1 MAINNTCIL
10 TKNPASL
17 VEIQQKSASMA
28 LFTYE
33 FISMEQQLHAIIQ
46 SELRTIQ
53 LLLLPMSLVLALCT
67 ICMISSLFIFVQK
80 RQREFAVH
88 LLCGC
93 NMFFIGIPFM
103 LASLARR
110 VHSSASDRVL
120 VSRAFC
126 HAVYSFVQRSDLPA
140 HDPSAI
146 YKTPAYRYCPN
157 FETE

>member
-1 MAINNTCIL
+1 MW
-10 TKNPASL
+10 
-17 VEIQQKSASMA
+17 
-28 LFTYE
+28 
-33 FISMEQQLHAIIQ
+33 
-46 SELRTIQ
+46 
-53 LLLLPMSLVLALCT
+53 
-67 ICMISSLFIFVQK
+67 VQY
-80 RQREFAVH
+80 V
-88 LLCGC
+88 
-93 NMFFIGIPFM
+93 FIGIPFM